1 MEQKR
6 VAFHTLGC
14 KLNYSESSDLSRKFV
29 ENGYKLVDFHETADV
44 YVINTCTVTA
54 LAEKKCRNAIRQ
66 ASGRNPEAKVAVIGC
81 FSQLKADELQ
91 HMEGIDI
98 ILGNQEKHQLLEM
111 LGHAP
116 GNQDESCAYCHVDD
130 ISKTHNFVPS
140 FSSGDRTRSFLKI
153 QDGCDYFC
161 SYCAIPFARGRSR
174 SNTIAETVETAKS
187 VAASGVKEVVLTGVN
202 IGDFGKNNGES
213 FFGLIQELE
222 KLEGIERY
230 RISSIEPDLL
240 SNEIIEFVAKSKKFL
255 PHFHIPLQAAED
267 SLLKAMR
274 RKYDTALFASRV
286 AKIKEVMPHACIA
299 ADLIVGFPGETEG
312 VFAKCIDFLES
323 IPISYL
329 HVFTYSERPGTLALK
344 LNEKV
349 PVNIRRDRSKIL
361 HELSEKKKLSFY
373 KENNGLTTNVL
384 WESDEEKGMMSGF
397 TENYVRVK
405 RPFDSA
411 RINQIEIVELTNPD
425 QSGEYY
431 IVG

>member
-14 KLNYSESSDLSRKFV
+14 KLNFSESSDLSRKFV
-29 ENGYKLVDFHETADV
+29 ENGYQLVDFHETADV

-116 GNQDESCAYCHVDD
+116 ENQDEHCAYCHVND

-213 FFGLIQELE
+213 FLGLIQELE

-267 SLLKAMR
+267 SLLKSMR

-286 AKIKEVMPHACIA
+286 AKIKEVMPYACIA

-312 VFAKCIDFLES
+312 VFTKCIDFLES

-361 HELSEKKKLSFY
+361 HELSEKKKFSFY
-373 KENNGLTTNVL
+373 KENKGLTTNVL

-411 RINQIEIVELTNPD
+411 RINQIETVELTNPD
-425 QSGEYY
+425 QNGEYY